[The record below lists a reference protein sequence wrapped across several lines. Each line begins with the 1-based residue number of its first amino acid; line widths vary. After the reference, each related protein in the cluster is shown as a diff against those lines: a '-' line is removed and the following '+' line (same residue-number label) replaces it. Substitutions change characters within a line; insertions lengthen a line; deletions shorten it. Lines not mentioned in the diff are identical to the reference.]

1 LNENKDSD
9 NLNMRTLIMVIKMRF
24 SNPDNWT
31 DMASYML
38 NS

>member
-1 LNENKDSD
+1 MTIFVL
-9 NLNMRTLIMVIKMRF
+9 TLIMVIKMRF
-24 SNPDNWT
+24 SNPDNWK